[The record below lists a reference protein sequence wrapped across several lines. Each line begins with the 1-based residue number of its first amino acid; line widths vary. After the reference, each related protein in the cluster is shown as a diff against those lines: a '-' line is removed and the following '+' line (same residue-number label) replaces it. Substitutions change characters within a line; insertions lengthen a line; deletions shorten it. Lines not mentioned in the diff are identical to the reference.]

1 MTALDGSVSFKA
13 FCIYEEAVVMNNP
26 KTDVRKLTV
35 LAMLTAL
42 AYVTV
47 QFSSFVFPIKISGI
61 LSLEAKDCIIVI
73 GAFLYGPISGVIMAV
88 TVALLEFVTFS
99 TTGWIGML
107 MNIISSVLF
116 VLPASWIYKK
126 KHTLKGALIGLL
138 VGVVMM
144 TGAMLLW
151 NYLITPLYMRVE
163 RQMVVDMLLP
173 VFLPFNLL
181 KGGLNAAMA
190 LVLYKA
196 ISNVLRKMKLVS
208 SETPQ
213 KKVSNKVSATVV
225 IVAVIVAAT
234 LVLTALVWSGII

>member
-1 MTALDGSVSFKA
+1 
-13 FCIYEEAVVMNNP
+13 MNNQ
-26 KTDVRKLTV
+26 KADVRKLTV

-47 QFSSFVFPIKISGI
+47 QVSALAFPIKISGI

-73 GAFLYGPISGVIMAV
+73 GAFLYGPISGVIMSV
-88 TVALLEFVTFS
+88 TVALLELVTFS
-99 TTGWIGML
+99 TTGWIGMV
-107 MNIISSVLF
+107 MNIISSVMF

-126 KHTLKGALIGLL
+126 KHTLKGALVGLL
-138 VGVVMM
+138 VGVLMM
-144 TGAMLLW
+144 TGAMILW

-196 ISNVLRKMKLVS
+196 VSNVLRKTKLVTV
-208 SETPQ
+208 EAPQ
-213 KKVSNKVSATVV
+213 SKVSQKVSATVV
-225 IVAVIVAAT
+225 IVAIIVAVT
-234 LVLTALVWSGII
+234 LVMTALVWSGII